1 MTKDTDVSHDH
12 LFKQV
17 LGEFFPEFIELFF
30 PQVAAYLD
38 RDSIEFLPLEVF
50 ADLLEGQA
58 LETDVIVKAKFQGQD
73 SFFIIHVEHQANY
86 YQGFDRRLFNYFT
99 LLHRDYGL
107 PVYPI
112 VIFSHRSPQEDGD
125 RTYEVT
131 FADWQVLRFN
141 YRVIRLNHLPW
152 RDYINQE
159 NPVASAFMAKMKVPR
174 RERPLAKLACLQSL
188 ARQRLNPAQMLLL
201 SGFID
206 TYLRL
211 EPQEETILQEELD
224 KIGAREKES
233 VMNIVTSWMEQ
244 GMEQGRAQGMAEEQ
258 EQSRAREAAMLVR
271 LLRRKIGTVSATAE
285 PAIGQ
290 LSLAQLEQL
299 SDALFD
305 FASEEDLLTW
315 LNRFN

>member
-1 MTKDTDVSHDH
+1 MTKDADVSHDH

-50 ADLLEGQA
+50 ADLLEGKA
-58 LETDVIVKAKFQGQD
+58 LETDIIVKAKFQGQEAC
-73 SFFIIHVEHQANY
+73 FIIHVEHQANY
-86 YQGFDRRLFNYFT
+86 YKGFDRRVFQYFA
-99 LLHRDYGL
+99 LIDRDYGL

-112 VIFSHRSPQEDGD
+112 VIFSHRSPQASGN
-125 RTYEVT
+125 RTYEVA
-131 FADWQVLRFN
+131 FADWQVLQFN
-141 YRVIRLNHLPW
+141 YRIIRLNHLPW

-159 NPVASAFMAKMKVPR
+159 NPIASAFMSKMKVPR
-174 RERPLAKLACLQSL
+174 GDRPFAKLACLRSL
-188 ARQRLNPAQMLLL
+188 ARQRLNPAQTLLL

-224 KIGAREKES
+224 KIGIREKET

-244 GMEQGRAQGMAEEQ
+244 GIEQGKVQ
-258 EQSRAREAAMLVR
+258 EQSQSRTREANLLVK
-271 LLRRKIGTVSATAE
+271 LLRRNLGAISATAE
-285 PAIGQ
+285 QAIAQ
-290 LSLAQLEQL
+290 LSFEQFEQL
-299 SDALFD
+299 GDALFD
-305 FASEEDLLTW
+305 FASEEDLLIW
-315 LNRFN
+315 LNRIN